1 MRRLPWIALAKRA
14 RRRLLRC
21 LGHATVT
28 NRQGECPI
36 SAIRRHIRSLTF
48 AAIVDAGQTADTKS
62 SVIPEQQSNIAERTH
77 VQTSEQKQLVMQST
91 NNEAADRI
99 LSELDGLAPIIAAR
113 AAEAEEARR
122 IPADIIQMLKS
133 VGLFR
138 MTAPQIHG
146 GLEFDFPIVAR
157 ILQRLF
163 KIDGST
169 GWVVTI
175 TNATALLLPLLPRE
189 TYEETY
195 RNGPDRLCAGGG
207 QPTGTAVAEAGG
219 LRVNGR
225 WPFASGCEDADW
237 IAGICVLTQ
246 DGKPAPGPAEGV
258 PAVRVVCL
266 PARYWQIEDTWYAPG
281 LRATGSHHIVLKDV
295 FVPSENIFDMASAR
309 PCLPGPLYS
318 APPMQIAALLHGPIA
333 LGMAEGAIDDLVAIA
348 QSGRKQQHAAV
359 SMRDSEIFHYELGR
373 AQAEFRAAQVMCDA
387 QIAGHWRHALA
398 GTLSGDALHAEAT
411 QSMIW
416 VTEGCLRVIQSCFA
430 LAGGAAVFNTSP
442 LQRRL
447 RDMQTAAQHLGVHAR
462 HYAQAGKLLLSLKN
476 EPLQQVGSSPGDL
489 PHAKS

>member
-1 MRRLPWIALAKRA
+1 M
-14 RRRLLRC
+14 
-21 LGHATVT
+21 
-28 NRQGECPI
+28 
-36 SAIRRHIRSLTF
+36 
-48 AAIVDAGQTADTKS
+48 
-62 SVIPEQQSNIAERTH
+62 
-77 VQTSEQKQLVMQST
+77 QTSEQKQLVMQST

-99 LSELDGLAPIIAAR
+99 LSELDRLAPIIAAR

-122 IPADIIQMLKS
+122 IPTDMIQMLKS
-133 VGLFR
+133 VGVFR

-146 GLEFDFPIVAR
+146 GLEFDLPTVAR
-157 ILQRLF
+157 ILRKLF

-237 IAGICVLTQ
+237 IAAICVLTE
-246 DGKPAPGPAEGV
+246 DGKPVPGPTPEI
-258 PAVRVVCL
+258 PATRVVCL
-266 PARYWQIEDTWYAPG
+266 PAGNWQIEDTWHAPG

-295 FVPSENIFDMASAR
+295 FVPSENVFDMASPR

-318 APPMQIAALLHGPIA
+318 APPMQIATLLHGPIA
-333 LGMAEGAIDDLVAIA
+333 LGMAEGALDDIVAIA
-348 QSGRKQQHAAV
+348 QSGRKQQRAAV

-373 AQAEFRAAQVMCDA
+373 AQAEFRAAQVLCDA
-387 QIAGHWRHALA
+387 QIASHWRHALA
-398 GTLSGDALHAEAT
+398 GTLSGDALLAEAT

-416 VTEGCLRVIQSCFA
+416 VTEACLRVIQSCFA
-430 LAGGAAVFNTSP
+430 LAGGAAVSNSSP

-447 RDMQTAAQHLGVHAR
+447 RDMQTAAQHAGVHAR
-462 HYAQAGKLLLSLKN
+462 HYAQAGKLLLSQGN
-476 EPLQQVGSSPGDL
+476 DGLQQAGSSPSDG

>member
-1 MRRLPWIALAKRA
+1 
-14 RRRLLRC
+14 
-21 LGHATVT
+21 
-28 NRQGECPI
+28 
-36 SAIRRHIRSLTF
+36 
-48 AAIVDAGQTADTKS
+48 
-62 SVIPEQQSNIAERTH
+62 

-99 LSELDGLAPIIAAR
+99 LSELDGLAPILAAR

-133 VGLFR
+133 VGVFR
-138 MTAPQIHG
+138 MTAPQIFG
-146 GLEFDFPIVAR
+146 GLEFDFPTVAR
-157 ILQRLF
+157 ILQKLV

-169 GWVVTI
+169 GWIATV

-237 IAGICVLTQ
+237 IASICVLTQ

-258 PAVRVVCL
+258 PAMRVVCL
-266 PARYWQIEDTWYAPG
+266 PARHWHIEDTWRAPG

-295 FVPSENIFDMASAR
+295 FVPSENVFDMASAR
-309 PCLPGPLYS
+309 PCLPGPLYN
-318 APPMQIAALLHGPIA
+318 APPMQIATLLHGPIA

-348 QSGRKQQHAAV
+348 QSGRKQQYAAV

-387 QIAGHWRHALA
+387 QIASHWRHAVA

-416 VTEGCLRVIQSCFA
+416 VTETCLRVIQSCFA
-430 LAGGAAVFNTSP
+430 LAGGAAVSNTSP

-447 RDMQTAAQHLGVHAR
+447 RDTQTAAQHQGVHAR
-462 HYAQAGKLLLSLKN
+462 HYARAGKLLLSQGN
-476 EPLQQVGSSPGDL
+476 DGLQQAGSSPSNG